1 MARRRMRL
9 VAARARV
16 TVAYKA
22 PRLHRKRLVR
32 LYPRRL
38 RLRHLRRLRRR
49 RPRPYP
55 RPERRHELR
64 LGPAQIPRFAL
75 AQAEAKTTIQRAL
88 SRSARTDSTP
98 TQHTGEERV
107 RDTVESPTGCSKTY
121 SVKKPGSLPG
131 FFFVL
136 IPRLTLR

>member
-1 MARRRMRL
+1 MARRRMRR

-38 RLRHLRRLRRR
+38 RLRHLRRLRLRHLHR
-49 RPRPYP
+49 YP
-55 RPERRHELR
+55 RPEPHHELR

-75 AQAEAKTTIQRAL
+75 APAEARTTIQRAL
-88 SRSARTDSTP
+88 SHSAKMDFTP
-98 TQHTGEERV
+98 TQHTAVERV
-107 RDTVESPTGCSKTY
+107 HDTVESPTGCSKTY
-121 SVKKPGSLPG
+121 RGKNPGAFPG
-131 FFFVL
+131 
-136 IPRLTLR
+136 